1 MDEKISVK
9 AVDQYAVLFSNKV
22 AESFFSRKE
31 KITGSEILN
40 LCDIRQINL
49 FIISDL
55 LTTWKKESE
64 NLKSPYFDYTAKPV
78 ADALLQF
85 QNTLSNHILIGKSDF
100 LPLLKSAVAQTLYLI
115 LAPYDFYS
123 EILDDQKREF
133 NTSRDLKDKIKYL
146 KINKAPLEKLV
157 EHLETKKIARI
168 SGKEA
173 FALLDHILEE
183 VNFTPEDIDPYL
195 ESFNKIAPLPIETL
209 YETRVPVKAAPVK
222 ATPLVKKEPAKPTP
236 APIVEAKSTLADDLA
251 SKKIV
256 RLKESLTINQKFM
269 FTKILFHGDFEIF
282 TEAVDKIDRFD
293 NLDQTLRFLEEN
305 YPDWDRESEEY
316 GEFQEIL
323 QKRFNS

>member
-9 AVDQYAVLFSNKV
+9 AVDQYAVLFSNQV

-64 NLKSPYFDYTAKPV
+64 NLKSPYFDYTARPV
-78 ADALLQF
+78 AEALLQF

-100 LPLLKSAVAQTLYLI
+100 LPLLKRAVAQTLYLI

-123 EILDDQKREF
+123 EILDDQQKEF
-133 NTSRDLKDKIKYL
+133 NTSSELKDKIKYL

-157 EHLETKKIARI
+157 EHLETKKIVRI

-195 ESFNKIAPLPIETL
+195 ESFNKIAPLPIEKL
-209 YETRVPVKAAPVK
+209 YETKVPAKAAAVRAAPV
-222 ATPLVKKEPAKPTP
+222 VKKEPAKSTP
-236 APIVEAKSTLADDLA
+236 APVAETKPTLADDLA

-282 TEAVDKIDRFD
+282 TEAIDKIDRFD
-293 NLDQTLRFLEEN
+293 NLAQALRFLEEN

-316 GEFQEIL
+316 GEFLEIL